1 MADIKAK
8 KQNVTR
14 LESELYYLVARFL
27 STGPC
32 RKAFEVLV
40 GELEEYQI
48 LPKRL
53 DWEGNEH
60 HRTYQELV
68 CANKHVAA
76 DHLLQICKQIGPLLE
91 KNHTGIS
98 GVQSLLGTGWQCLLD
113 KPKDCKNGQRKGS
126 EFAVLCN
133 GRPLVMQHFKNSPNI
148 VEVYHARRLTGIQC
162 FSFIY
167 PVSNYQHIKM
177 HKRILGHLSAV
188 YCIAFDRTGQR
199 IFTGADD
206 CLVKIWSSFDGR
218 LLSTLRGHSAEISDL
233 AVNFENTL
241 IAAGSCD
248 KVIRVWCLRTCAP
261 VAVLQ
266 GHTGSI
272 TSLQFCPMVRS
283 SMRYIVST
291 GADGTVCFWQWD
303 VNNVSFNSRP
313 QKFTERT
320 RPGVQMVCSS
330 FSSGGMF
337 LATGSTDHVIRIY
350 YLGSGSPEKIAE
362 LESHTDK
369 VDSIQ
374 YCNNGDRFVSGSRD
388 GTARIWRYQYGW
400 TNFLLDMSSK
410 LLSETCSEE
419 DRFFKPKVTMIA
431 WDRFDDNVITAV
443 NNHLL
448 KVWNS
453 YTGEL
458 LHILRGHE
466 DEVFV
471 LEPHP
476 LDPRILL
483 SAGHD
488 GNLFIWDI
496 TKGVKTQHYFN
507 MIEGQGH
514 GALFDCKFSP
524 DGQHFACTDS
534 HGHLLILG
542 FGSSKPFEKL
552 PDQVFFHTD
561 YRPLIRDSN
570 NYVLDEQT
578 QQAPHLM
585 PPPFLVDVDGNP
597 HPPKYQRLVP
607 GRENCADEHLIPQ
620 LGYVATSDGEVVEQ
634 VISLPANDVGE
645 QGHEPSVLD
654 NMIRQLQEQQD
665 QQNSAELRVPANEL
679 QSRDDAALRT
689 FHNPNTEYLSSPNV
703 GLRRSGQVEG
713 VRLLHQNAPR
723 SQMATKRD
731 LQAWKRRIIVPELPL
746 SVLKKQEEYRKVKGD
761 EERALYMAEKKQMSL
776 QGNAMS
782 DGISKGKRRTQP
794 LRSKKINRRTSKMAM
809 DFIDLSCEE
818 GEETECS
825 EEEEENDLD
834 VNGNM
839 DSSEDD
845 KEWKSDNSSGKS
857 SSDCSDWNADGRN
870 IHKRPV
876 RKSSRKKTI
885 RELSSSDED
894 FSIDEEASTPVQK
907 SKSPKLRKC
916 KQRALRS
923 EVIPIPSTECCP
935 PPSWIIDVIPRKS
948 PFVPQIGDEV
958 IYFRQG
964 HEAYVEAVKRNNI
977 YNINLEKQ
985 PWRKMELRDQEF
997 VKIVGIKYE
1006 VCPPTLCCLKLSI
1019 IDHGTGKDS
1028 DRFFFVT
1035 YHDMPDVID
1044 FIVLRQCYEEARHR
1058 NWQPNNRFRSV
1069 IDDAWWFGTL
1079 LCQEPYQAEYPDSH
1093 FQCYKVRWDNGEIEK
1108 LSPWDVEP
1116 IPDNAQLPDQIG
1128 NSVPVSSS
1136 EQSELMYKPQEGEWG
1151 IKSRDEECE
1160 RIINGI
1166 NQLLTFQFALPF
1178 AAPVDFAT
1186 YPDYFLVVAYP
1197 TDVTTIRTRLVHRFY
1212 RRTSALI
1219 WEVKQL
1225 EHNATEYGGNSE
1237 IAKTAKKIATI
1248 LVHFINKQDC
1258 VNINDVLDE
1267 ENRRVEQEDGPGT
1280 STRRQQHQHQG
1291 DKIQAGNSIEDWKIQ
1306 CKALLEYIFL
1316 CEDSEPFRQPVD
1328 PNDYPDYT
1336 DIIDTPMD
1344 FGTVRTSLEEN
1355 QYGNPMDL
1363 CKDVHLIFKN
1373 AKAYTPNKR
1382 SKIYSMTLRLSAL
1395 FEDRIR
1401 TIISKYNTAVQHC
1414 EKIGRS
1420 QRLKRKVQKQKISV
1434 SISSPEEN
1442 IDNVISRH
1450 STKSTSN
1457 EVLCTLRSRQIII
1470 HRSSSGSS
1478 NETSVSPSSGS
1489 YKRAITSGSSFEEST
1504 SEGSDSDTPLS
1515 SNHSEENEKTSSD
1528 SDPKDKNGK
1537 TTVPNNY
1544 SRITRNKAALNRKQ
1558 QEPEKKLSSFHSEET
1573 EQTSS
1578 DASHSKYKNVKL
1590 GETTTYYRIMQKK
1603 AAQNREKQGNRLQ
1616 LRRRGCNRREYK
1628 VDSSSDESSWHLNEE
1643 SDFKNKQT
1651 RVCRQKAPRKTAA
1664 AAVNKMKLMSN
1675 WEEEEFGSENESPKP
1690 SKRHLHR
1697 QTDEKGLIKNIT
1709 REGSI
1714 DNEELECDTSE
1725 ERLRSDQQHK
1735 HDGSGSQEII
1745 PAKSVRVIINK
1756 LLRNKRSKEYSH
1768 SDEREIPVC
1777 SNPSQTF
1784 MSTNALELEKDCAS
1798 DFDSEES
1805 TDAANCISSKME
1817 TQHEHANSQSY
1828 RSTYRK
1834 IRASVGSEDSLQPE
1848 CSHQKVVPQKSNAC
1862 SKTEKSKAKRSKNRL
1877 LSNSESSNCS
1887 EECNKNVDINS
1898 GVLPL
1903 SCDNE
1908 HQSKIKLNMS
1918 RRAIPK
1924 LSTRRKGILSS
1935 SDETNNS
1942 EEEKKQEEM
1951 SQRSLRNRPSKTRL
1965 MEGSENGG
1973 RSSAL
1978 CRKLPYREA
1987 AAKKKYSYLEET
1999 DLETEIDCTNRKS
2012 PLKSPLKVSRG
2023 EFKTQTPSDCD
2034 LTSKSLHF
2042 KEGHIQNAPPENT
2055 SPSEGEEII
2064 FTKKK
2069 PQRSC
2074 KLNSDSMSSEV
2085 TSSEEEILPCSSKK
2099 AHENGKKSSI
2109 LQSEKA
2115 EVDRNGQHEYNVN
2128 NKTRKRKCLNGSDSG
2143 NSLDTRKCD
2152 LEKCNGSA
2160 KRSKLDIASNSDIEC
2175 NENTELPP
2183 ATVSKREDSL
2193 ENIKTSSSRSSK
2205 TLKKRKCLFS
2215 SSSSSSCSSSSSN
2228 DSCFKPESCISDSGS
2243 DYRDNSDS
2251 DYNIQQNPKTVRRSK
2266 RRQQQSASNKGIV
2279 LRSGRTSRP

>member
-1 MADIKAK
+1 M
-8 KQNVTR
+8 NVTAK
-14 LESELYYLVARFL
+14 V
-27 STGPC
+27 
-32 RKAFEVLV
+32 RKPL
-40 GELEEYQI
+40 
-48 LPKRL
+48 
-53 DWEGNEH
+53 
-60 HRTYQELV
+60 
-68 CANKHVAA
+68 NK
-76 DHLLQICKQIGPLLE
+76 DD
-91 KNHTGIS
+91 T
-98 GVQSLLGTGWQCLLD
+98 
-113 KPKDCKNGQRKGS
+113 
-126 EFAVLCN
+126 
-133 GRPLVMQHFKNSPNI
+133 
-148 VEVYHARRLTGIQC
+148 
-162 FSFIY
+162 
-167 PVSNYQHIKM
+167 
-177 HKRILGHLSAV
+177 LSAN
-188 YCIAFDRTGQR
+188 R
-199 IFTGADD
+199 
-206 CLVKIWSSFDGR
+206 
-218 LLSTLRGHSAEISDL
+218 
-233 AVNFENTL
+233 NT
-241 IAAGSCD
+241 
-248 KVIRVWCLRTCAP
+248 
-261 VAVLQ
+261 
-266 GHTGSI
+266 
-272 TSLQFCPMVRS
+272 
-283 SMRYIVST
+283 
-291 GADGTVCFWQWD
+291 ADGCAQEVIKGLD
-303 VNNVSFNSRP
+303 L
-313 QKFTERT
+313 
-320 RPGVQMVCSS
+320 
-330 FSSGGMF
+330 GGMF

-374 YCNNGDRFVSGSRD
+374 YCNNGD
-388 GTARIWRYQYGW
+388 
-400 TNFLLDMSSK
+400 
-410 LLSETCSEE
+410 SETCSEE

-458 LHILRGHE
+458 LHILR
-466 DEVFV
+466 
-471 LEPHP
+471 
-476 LDPRILL
+476 
-483 SAGHD
+483 
-488 GNLFIWDI
+488 
-496 TKGVKTQHYFN
+496 
-507 MIEGQGH
+507 IEGQGH

-542 FGSSKPFEKL
+542 FGSSKPFEK
-552 PDQVFFHTD
+552 VFFHTD

-645 QGHEPSVLD
+645 HGQEPSVLD

-665 QQNSAELRVPANEL
+665 QRNSAELRVPANEL

-731 LQAWKRRIIVPELPL
+731 LQAWKRRIVVPELPL

-761 EERALYMAEKKQMSL
+761 EERALYMAEKKL
-776 QGNAMS
+776 
-782 DGISKGKRRTQP
+782 I
-794 LRSKKINRRTSKMAM
+794 
-809 DFIDLSCEE
+809 
-818 GEETECS
+818 
-825 EEEEENDLD
+825 
-834 VNGNM
+834 
-839 DSSEDD
+839 
-845 KEWKSDNSSGKS
+845 KS
-857 SSDCSDWNADGRN
+857 SSDCSDWNADGKN

-876 RKSSRKKTI
+876 RKSSRKKAI

-894 FSIDEEASTPVQK
+894 FSTDEEASTPVQK

-923 EVIPIPSTECCP
+923 EVIPIPSTEFCP

-964 HEAYVEAVKRNNI
+964 HEAYVEAVNRNNI

-1028 DRFFFVT
+1028 DRFFYVT
-1035 YHDMPDVID
+1035 YVQIINSHFLQYHDMPDVID

-1079 LCQEPYQAEYPDSH
+1079 LCQEPYQADYPDSH

-1116 IPDNAQLPDQIG
+1116 IPDN
-1128 NSVPVSSS
+1128 
-1136 EQSELMYKPQEGEWG
+1136 
-1151 IKSRDEECE
+1151 
-1160 RIINGI
+1160 
-1166 NQLLTFQFALPF
+1166 
-1178 AAPVDFAT
+1178 
-1186 YPDYFLVVAYP
+1186 
-1197 TDVTTIRTRLVHRFY
+1197 
-1212 RRTSALI
+1212 
-1219 WEVKQL
+1219 
-1225 EHNATEYGGNSE
+1225 
-1237 IAKTAKKIATI
+1237 
-1248 LVHFINKQDC
+1248 
-1258 VNINDVLDE
+1258 
-1267 ENRRVEQEDGPGT
+1267 
-1280 STRRQQHQHQG
+1280 
-1291 DKIQAGNSIEDWKIQ
+1291 
-1306 CKALLEYIFL
+1306 
-1316 CEDSEPFRQPVD
+1316 
-1328 PNDYPDYT
+1328 
-1336 DIIDTPMD
+1336 
-1344 FGTVRTSLEEN
+1344 
-1355 QYGNPMDL
+1355 
-1363 CKDVHLIFKN
+1363 
-1373 AKAYTPNKR
+1373 
-1382 SKIYSMTLRLSAL
+1382 
-1395 FEDRIR
+1395 
-1401 TIISKYNTAVQHC
+1401 
-1414 EKIGRS
+1414 
-1420 QRLKRKVQKQKISV
+1420 
-1434 SISSPEEN
+1434 
-1442 IDNVISRH
+1442 
-1450 STKSTSN
+1450 
-1457 EVLCTLRSRQIII
+1457 
-1470 HRSSSGSS
+1470 
-1478 NETSVSPSSGS
+1478 
-1489 YKRAITSGSSFEEST
+1489 
-1504 SEGSDSDTPLS
+1504 
-1515 SNHSEENEKTSSD
+1515 
-1528 SDPKDKNGK
+1528 
-1537 TTVPNNY
+1537 
-1544 SRITRNKAALNRKQ
+1544 
-1558 QEPEKKLSSFHSEET
+1558 
-1573 EQTSS
+1573 
-1578 DASHSKYKNVKL
+1578 
-1590 GETTTYYRIMQKK
+1590 
-1603 AAQNREKQGNRLQ
+1603 GNRLQ
-1616 LRRRGCNRREYK
+1616 LRRRGCNSREYK
-1628 VDSSSDESSWHLNEE
+1628 LDSSSDESSWHLNEE

-1651 RVCRQKAPRKTAA
+1651 RVFRQKAPRKTAA

-1675 WEEEEFGSENESPKP
+1675 WEEEDFGSENESPKP
-1690 SKRHLHR
+1690 SKRHLQR
-1697 QTDEKGLIKNIT
+1697 QTDDKGLIKNK

-1725 ERLRSDQQHK
+1725 ERARSDQQHK
-1735 HDGSGSQEII
+1735 HDGCSSQEII
-1745 PAKSVRVIINK
+1745 HAKSVRVITNK

-1768 SDEREIPVC
+1768 SDEREIPV
-1777 SNPSQTF
+1777 SSSHSQTF
-1784 MSTNALELEKDCAS
+1784 ISSNALELEKDCAS

-1805 TDAANCISSKME
+1805 TDATNCISSKME
-1817 TQHEHANSQSY
+1817 NQHEHANSQSY

-1834 IRASVGSEDSLQPE
+1834 IRVSVGSEDSLKPE
-1848 CSHQKVVPQKSNAC
+1848 CSQQKVVPQKSNAW
-1862 SKTEKSKAKRSKNRL
+1862 SKTEKSKAKRCKNRL

-1887 EECNKNVDINS
+1887 EECNRKVDNNS

-1903 SCDNE
+1903 SFDND
-1908 HQSKIKLNMS
+1908 HQSKIKVNMS
-1918 RRAIPK
+1918 RRAVSK
-1924 LSTRRKGILSS
+1924 SNTRRKGILSS

-1942 EEEKKQEEM
+1942 EEDKKQEEM

-2023 EFKTQTPSDCD
+2023 EFRTQAPSDCD

-2042 KEGHIQNAPPENT
+2042 KEGHILDAPPENT

-2069 PQRSC
+2069 QQRSR

-2099 AHENGKKSSI
+2099 AYENGKKSSI

-2115 EVDRNGQHEYNVN
+2115 EVNRNGQHERNVN
-2128 NKTRKRKCLNGSDSG
+2128 NTARKRKCLNGSDSG
-2143 NSLDTRKCD
+2143 NSLDKRKCD

-2160 KRSKLDIASNSDIEC
+2160 KRSKLDIASNSDIEY
-2175 NENTELPP
+2175 NDNTELPP

-2205 TLKKRKCLFS
+2205 SLKKRKCLFTS
-2215 SSSSSSCSSSSSN
+2215 SSSSTCSSSN

-2243 DYRDNSDS
+2243 DFRDNSDS
-2251 DYNIQQNPKTVRRSK
+2251 DYSIQQNPKTVRRSK